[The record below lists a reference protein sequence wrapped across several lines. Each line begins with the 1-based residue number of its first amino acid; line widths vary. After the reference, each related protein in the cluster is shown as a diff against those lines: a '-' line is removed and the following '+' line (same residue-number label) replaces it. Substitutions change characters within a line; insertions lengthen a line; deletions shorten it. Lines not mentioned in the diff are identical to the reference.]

1 MTEELLRSDQGLRI
15 ESLGDNCELGFVMR
29 RLGHDSGSLFRWAS
43 MKPQS
48 LLAMLR
54 ADLAGFYR
62 FEDLSPLRAAMVCDD
77 AYGIGWHSDMRG
89 HAVGGR
95 MAFVDDR
102 QTRLAIHLREQRKL
116 RYLVAKF
123 RARASLG
130 GMLFVIKSNPGIEPE
145 LIDAVFEQLTR
156 LAGGA
161 AFTLLEVQAAPEPD
175 RIGQV
180 ERRRDGLLRGY
191 VSGFAGYE
199 TADKMDF
206 SAWSAVL
213 HNALSM
219 ESCPGWTARLR
230 QLHVEV
236 VENAI
241 SLPFPPAADADLSR
255 PLIGDLRGGAVRL
268 LHGNEWCRPVDGAFR
283 LHGPSRE
290 HPAARLYW
298 ANLRGAGRHQLGG
311 TVHCPIQELGAVG
324 LGHPGNRRGGRGLLA
339 AAAHGR
345 AGRPK
350 GIVHAVR
357 LGPGDRPA
365 AGGPGSAPIEDRRT
379 LRGGP
384 RRPDAVAGGG
394 GGRGA
399 GRLTA
404 ACSRGGA

>member
-1 MTEELLRSDQGLRI
+1 MTEQLLRSDQGLRI

-29 RLGHDSGSLFRWAS
+29 RIGHDSGSLFRWAS
-43 MKPQS
+43 MKPHS

-54 ADLAGFYR
+54 ADLTGFYR

-77 AYGIGWHSDMRG
+77 AYGIGWHSDMRC

-102 QTRLAIHLREQRKL
+102 PTRLAIHLREQRKL

-130 GMLFVIKSNPGIEPE
+130 GVLFVIKSNPGIEPG
-145 LIDAVFEQLTR
+145 LIDTLFAQLQR

-161 AFTLLEVQAAPEPD
+161 VFTLLEVQAAPEPD

-191 VSGFAGYE
+191 VSGFASYE

-206 SAWSAVL
+206 AAWSAVL
-213 HNALSM
+213 DNALSM
-219 ESCPGWTARLR
+219 ESSPGWTARLS

-268 LHGNEWCRPVDGAFR
+268 LHGNEWCRPVDGAYR
-283 LHGPSRE
+283 LHGPSPE
-290 HPAARLYW
+290 HKAAQLYW
-298 ANLRGAGRHQLGG
+298 ANLRGAGRHQLVG
-311 TVHCPIQELGAVG
+311 TVHCPILDSVPLNLVIQAIDGAGKVCSQQRLTVAPGGQKELFMQFVLGQATDLLLEAQAARPLKTGERCVVDLGG
-324 LGHPGNRRGGRGLLA
+324 LMLSPVA
-339 AAAHGR
+339 D
-345 AGRPK
+345 P
-350 GIVHAVR
+350 
-357 LGPGDRPA
+357 
-365 AGGPGSAPIEDRRT
+365 
-379 LRGGP
+379 
-384 RRPDAVAGGG
+384 AVAQ
-394 GGRGA
+394 
-399 GRLTA
+399 A
-404 ACSRGGA
+404 A